1 MRHWYVLGLA
11 LLLVGCG
18 GSSTTTVTP
27 TTTLAPDTTAATTA
41 GASTTTV
48 PASTTTTTTAAPA
61 TEADADSVK
70 KAVRAYSDAFLGG
83 HAKEAWLMR
92 TPAAQAGGSYAEFA
106 VAVAAAKEIYGDA
119 EMTSLEVTV
128 TGDTASA
135 TYTYDIAEISQTNQV
150 WIKQD
155 GEWFVDN

>member
-1 MRHWYVLGLA
+1 MRHWYVLGLV

-18 GSSTTTVTP
+18 GSTTTVTP

-41 GASTTTV
+41 GTSTTTV
-48 PASTTTTTTAAPA
+48 AAPTTTTTTAAPA

-70 KAVRAYSDAFLGG
+70 KTVRAYSDAFLGG

-106 VAVAAAKEIYGDA
+106 VAVAVAKEIYGDA

-135 TYTYDIAEISQTNQV
+135 TYTYDIAEINQIDQV
-150 WIKQD
+150 WIKQG
-155 GEWFVDN
+155 GEWFLDN